1 MTYKKRKYQ
10 HVKLIQLSKEL
21 QHKILYSM
29 VLKGIPRFSSPTTSI
44 TATKNSHLKN
54 RLKTITPVGKALC
67 LLKTQFAK
75 KPKNPV

>member
-10 HVKLIQLSKEL
+10 HIKLIQLSKEL
-21 QHKILYSM
+21 QHKILYSLI
-29 VLKGIPRFSSPTTSI
+29 VKGNHTFSSRAASM
-44 TATKNSHLKN
+44 AVTKNLRLKN